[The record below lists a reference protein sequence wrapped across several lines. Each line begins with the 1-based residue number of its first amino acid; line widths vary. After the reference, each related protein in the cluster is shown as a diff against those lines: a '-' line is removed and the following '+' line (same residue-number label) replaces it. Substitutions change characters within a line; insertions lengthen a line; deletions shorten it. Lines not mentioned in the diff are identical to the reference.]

1 MFAEAM
7 AHSMKVYKLFL
18 GADGLSNYFTWPS
31 TFQINIVNVGFY
43 QTQ

>member
-7 AHSMKVYKLFL
+7 AHSMKVYKLFI
-18 GADGLSNYFTWPS
+18 GADGLSNYSTWPR

-43 QTQ
+43 QTL